1 MAVAKIG
8 SEFNMH
14 SVQLLVSKYLI
25 QQAEMTKLVATIEK
39 MTDEC
44 RNFTNNIVNVVVSC
58 EKFTSSLEQVLKE
71 IERMQCLDERID
83 VESVCQSLIGLEEF
97 RCQMEEVQ
105 KIMREC
111 SGRCWIHTEQLLKS
125 KANADDYFN
134 SQLSKELSK
143 AEKAEKRLEKLLTKR
158 TEESDE
164 DKQPPTDNLPAEKLV
179 EKFRDKVNALKRPI
193 KLKERFI
200 NNCLNETIGLI
211 ITNLQ
216 PIQNLAATDITI
228 SNRILDNQVLQDDY
242 LDGRNAQNDGCAFA
256 PRKQKSKLNWMK
268 KIVKGLF
275 KRMRSKTEE
284 EEEESP
290 EIYVESPELYVESPE
305 IYVESQQVYVEDK
318 ATQTSFIFPSGRS
331 LNNNEPEEPSQTEQN
346 DERERE
352 FRWRMYRE
360 QTEFY
365 GDEHEIMQEKRYC
378 FGMEEVLENESYVQR
393 MYGNADVD
401 SFDSFPNNLNDYD
414 RLLMTEEQF
423 EKFYKMI
430 PCDENWLKKLSQ
442 NDHSHTEKTTD
453 GDLTRSE
460 DNFKM
465 KPSSHRNET
474 NSSTMENNSKFH

>member
-1 MAVAKIG
+1 
-8 SEFNMH
+8 MH

-44 RNFTNNIVNVVVSC
+44 RNFTNDIVNVVVSC
-58 EKFTSSLEQVLKE
+58 EKFTSSLEQVLQE
-71 IERMQCLDERID
+71 IERRQLQCLDERID

-111 SGRCWIHTEQLLKS
+111 SGRCWIHTEQLLKN

-134 SQLSKELSK
+134 DQLSKELSK

-164 DKQPPTDNLPAEKLV
+164 DKQPSTDNLPAEKLV

-200 NNCLNETIGLI
+200 NDCLNKTIGLI

-268 KIVKGLF
+268 RIVKGLF
-275 KRMRSKTEE
+275 KRKRSKTEE
-284 EEEESP
+284 
-290 EIYVESPELYVESPE
+290 
-305 IYVESQQVYVEDK
+305 EDK
-318 ATQTSFIFPSGRS
+318 ATQTSSIFPSGGS

-360 QTEFY
+360 HTEFY

-393 MYGNADVD
+393 MYGNGDVD

-442 NDHSHTEKTTD
+442 NDHSHIEKTSD
-453 GDLTRSE
+453 GDFTRSE